1 MLVTKGLRLA
11 LAWPVRQAEPVN
23 PEILMNMFKF
33 VDIQDE
39 EQIMA
44 WTELLYGF
52 HLLDKSNLVPDT
64 QKEFHPEKQIARQDI
79 CLAKHTVL
87 VNIQWSKT
95 LQYKEKLLHVP
106 LIQLK
111 NKLICPVHW
120 MWKLVL
126 SVNMRPSDP
135 LFCYHRKGKFMTLT
149 YPWLTYWFKLWLEKC
164 GMPAKLFSLHS
175 CRRGGV
181 TFLHTAD
188 IPAQMIKL
196 LGNWASKA
204 YLRYIDIMLSK
215 RVEVVCRFADIIEEE

>member
-1 MLVTKGLRLA
+1 M
-11 LAWPVRQAEPVN
+11 RQAEPVN

-33 VDIQDE
+33 VDTQDE

-44 WTELLYGF
+44 WTTLLYGF
-52 HLLDKSNLVPDT
+52 HLLLRKSNLVPDT

-149 YPWLTYWFKLWLEKC
+149 YP
-164 GMPAKLFSLHS
+164 
-175 CRRGGV
+175 
-181 TFLHTAD
+181 
-188 IPAQMIKL
+188 
-196 LGNWASKA
+196 
-204 YLRYIDIMLSK
+204 
-215 RVEVVCRFADIIEEE
+215 